1 MQLNDKV
8 QHVYLVG
15 AKSLGAYGGYETF
28 VYKLTEYHQ
37 NKENIKYHVAC
48 KANGDGCM
56 DESKFEGVTKINDHE
71 FELHNAHCFKIDVP
85 QIGPAQAIYYDVA
98 ALKTCCEH
106 IKKNH
111 IPHPIVYIMA
121 CRIGPFAAHFYKEI
135 HKLGGTVFLNPDGHE
150 WMRARWAAPIR
161 KYWKISEQMM
171 VKYCDLAIC
180 DSVNK
185 PIIIYTLEAF
195 QQHPSIDEIYVSCLE
210 GWSAVL
216 EAYAKQFNIT
226 KLKRIIT
233 GGATGQESI
242 YNGLKAIK
250 EDNEETKDIVV
261 VIHDG
266 NRPMLPQDVIT
277 DNLVKQKLFGSA
289 VTVIPTTEVVF
300 VSKDGVESN
309 AALNRE
315 ELWRTQTPHSYRFD
329 ELWTV
334 HNQAIKDGVTNMA
347 ASCSLMQKY
356 GYTTYFSKGS
366 EKNIKIT
373 TVEDIEIFKALLS
386 AKNDEWIKK

>member
-1 MQLNDKV
+1 MNIAVLT
-8 QHVYLVG
+8 
-15 AKSLGAYGGYETF
+15 AGGIGSRTHQDLPKQF
-28 VYKLTEYHQ
+28 LTVE
-37 NKENIKYHVAC
+37 
-48 KANGDGCM
+48 
-56 DESKFEGVTKINDHE
+56 
-71 FELHNAHCFKIDVP
+71 
-85 QIGPAQAIYYDVA
+85 
-98 ALKTCCEH
+98 
-106 IKKNH
+106 
-111 IPHPIVYIMA
+111 
-121 CRIGPFAAHFYKEI
+121 
-135 HKLGGTVFLNPDGHE
+135 
-150 WMRARWAAPIR
+150 
-161 KYWKISEQMM
+161 
-171 VKYCDLAIC
+171 
-180 DSVNK
+180 NK

-216 EAYAKQFNIT
+216 EA
-226 KLKRIIT
+226 